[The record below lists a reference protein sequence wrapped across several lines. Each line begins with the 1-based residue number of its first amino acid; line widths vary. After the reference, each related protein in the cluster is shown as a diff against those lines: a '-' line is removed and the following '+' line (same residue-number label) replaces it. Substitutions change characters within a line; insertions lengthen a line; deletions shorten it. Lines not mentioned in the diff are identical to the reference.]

1 MVRKHEMK
9 SRGSRTRRLQAV
21 VLAAAV
27 CVPGVPQA
35 AAGSQGTPASPA
47 RQDAVTASVGDKT
60 TVTSTSPGLI
70 TGSAWKADNSP
81 IPYARLRL
89 RNIVTGLTRATTTAD
104 EEGRFAFA
112 DVPAGT
118 YVVELLSDSGKVLA
132 IGHPFAVSAGESA
145 VTFVRLSG
153 QASFFSGLFGSAALA
168 VAAAA
173 AATGLTALAP
183 EQVRPVSGR
192 Q

>member
-1 MVRKHEMK
+1 MK
-9 SRGSRTRRLQAV
+9 SRRSRTNRLQAV

-27 CVPGVPQA
+27 CFPAVPQA
-35 AAGSQGTPASPA
+35 AAGSQGTPATPA
-47 RQDAVTASVGDKT
+47 SQDAVTAPVGDKT
-60 TVTSTSPGLI
+60 TVTSTSPGII
-70 TGSAWKADNSP
+70 TGSVWKTDNSP

-89 RNIVTGLTRATTTAD
+89 RNVVTGLTRATTTAD
-104 EEGRFAFA
+104 EEGRFAFG
-112 DVPAGT
+112 DVPSGT

-132 IGHPFAVSAGESA
+132 IGHPFAVSAGQSA

-153 QASFFSGLFGSAALA
+153 QASFFNGFFGSAALA